1 MFTKLISLLGLLIA
15 AIVYWS
21 LSSVCN
27 YNSKLETKKEIIN
40 KIDDEELG
48 DLGKAEISYAN
59 SIDCEKA
66 DLNYDL
72 DRLLKN
78 TRVISSALLKIIEED
93 EENQKKDLSNKE

>member
-48 DLGKAEISYAN
+48 DLGKVEISYAN

-78 TRVISSALLKIIEED
+78 TKVISSALLKIIEED
-93 EENQKKDLSNKE
+93 EENQENDLSNQD

>member
-48 DLGKAEISYAN
+48 DLGKAQIS
-59 SIDCEKA
+59 
-66 DLNYDL
+66 
-72 DRLLKN
+72 
-78 TRVISSALLKIIEED
+78 
-93 EENQKKDLSNKE
+93 LSLIHI